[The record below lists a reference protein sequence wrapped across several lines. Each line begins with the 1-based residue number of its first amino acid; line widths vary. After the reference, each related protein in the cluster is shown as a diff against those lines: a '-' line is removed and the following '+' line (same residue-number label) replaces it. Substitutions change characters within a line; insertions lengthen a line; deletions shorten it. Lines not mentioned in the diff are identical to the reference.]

1 MVESKN
7 NHTESL
13 AARMCAWEE
22 DAYQEFSDT
31 FGSRLRVYFIKRGMR
46 AGEAEDLA
54 VTCVSEISLKI
65 DQYEARE
72 QGSFEGW
79 VFTIASNMHSDWLKD
94 NPLTD
99 PLPETLVAPE
109 PVEEDLARK
118 TTIISGVQR
127 AMDQISET
135 DRMIVQLR
143 YMQEPRT
150 FSEIGK
156 LLNIKTDAARK
167 RHSRALKR
175 LGEILG
181 KDGRITGLLRKV
193 TTSGENKKD
202 D

>member
-1 MVESKN
+1 
-7 NHTESL
+7 
-13 AARMCAWEE
+13 
-22 DAYQEFSDT
+22 
-31 FGSRLRVYFIKRGMR
+31 
-46 AGEAEDLA
+46 
-54 VTCVSEISLKI
+54 
-65 DQYEARE
+65 
-72 QGSFEGW
+72 
-79 VFTIASNMHSDWLKD
+79 
-94 NPLTD
+94 
-99 PLPETLVAPE
+99 
-109 PVEEDLARK
+109 
-118 TTIISGVQR
+118 
-127 AMDQISET
+127 MDQISET